1 MKCPSFDTIT
11 KAFEQ
16 NVLLL
21 NEAKAAG
28 KKVVGQFCLYSPSEI
43 AIAANAIPVS
53 LCGTRN
59 DSIPRAEEILP
70 RSLCP
75 LIKSSFG
82 FGLSDSCAYLAA
94 SDLVVA
100 DTTCDGKKKMYE
112 LFDFKPLFML
122 QLPQIQDNDALTY
135 WRGQFEKLVAH
146 MEKMFQ
152 VTITDEKLH
161 EAIKLMNRERRAL
174 KAVMD
179 LAQRTPSPITGMELV
194 EICFKTSFF
203 PDKEVG
209 ITMLENLAKELA
221 CMDVPQEEQQAAKP
235 RILLTGVPVGLGS
248 HKVVQLVEECGG
260 IVVCLDNCSG
270 YKKTRV
276 MVDEN
281 SDPLT
286 ALAERYLHIPCS
298 VMSPNPH
305 RYEAITEMAKDFA
318 VDAIIDL
325 TWQGCQ
331 TYAVESWSLKKF
343 VQGTLNKPFLQ
354 IETDYSET
362 DIEQLKV
369 RIEAFL
375 EML

>member
-179 LAQRTPSPITGMELV
+179 LAQIGRASCRE
-194 EICFKTSFF
+194 
-203 PDKEVG
+203 
-209 ITMLENLAKELA
+209 
-221 CMDVPQEEQQAAKP
+221 
-235 RILLTGVPVGLGS
+235 
-248 HKVVQLVEECGG
+248 
-260 IVVCLDNCSG
+260 
-270 YKKTRV
+270 RV
-276 MVDEN
+276 
-281 SDPLT
+281 
-286 ALAERYLHIPCS
+286 
-298 VMSPNPH
+298 
-305 RYEAITEMAKDFA
+305 
-318 VDAIIDL
+318 
-325 TWQGCQ
+325 
-331 TYAVESWSLKKF
+331 
-343 VQGTLNKPFLQ
+343 
-354 IETDYSET
+354 
-362 DIEQLKV
+362 
-369 RIEAFL
+369 
-375 EML
+375 